1 MKNTNKEKKEDKEK
15 TGLAKMFMRDRKG
28 MPLNP
33 AIKAKNP
40 QKYGVMAQH

>member
-1 MKNTNKEKKEDKEK
+1 MEKKEQKQTEKEK
-15 TGLAKMFMRDRKG
+15 TGLAKMFMKDRKG
-28 MPLNP
+28 VPLNP